1 MTERFAAISTGNTK
15 PLLGALGTACDGIE
29 AGWPAILGEAL
40 RPPGVPG
47 PVAGKLDEI
56 AERNV
61 TRRQIRFPKLFSN
74 PAVAGLYRAIYRA
87 RARLAYRHLHRALAA
102 DRSRVVLVFNGY
114 LAPNAVLALAAEQ
127 LSMKRLFL
135 ENGFYPGT
143 MQADPK
149 GINALSTLPRDAGFY
164 DRLPE
169 ETLGDGWPENFEI
182 RRSKLK
188 DGNAP
193 ADPGTLPE
201 AYVFVPFQVPSDMQI
216 LALSRWIGSMVQ
228 LHGEIAALADAFPDR
243 HFVIKEHP
251 SFPLSIQGVVRPH
264 SRIHFANSGNTRAL
278 IEGAD
283 AVITV
288 NSTVGLE
295 ALTLGKKVITLGDA
309 HYAIDGIVLPAGDRA
324 GLHDAFAKLDA
335 WRPDDDRRQRF
346 IRFVFNRFL
355 VPITRTAPGGNARAL
370 LSDRAAGRD
379 AYSKALA
386 GKNGATKS

>member
-1 MTERFAAISTGNTK
+1 MTQRFAAISTGNTK
-15 PLLGALGTACDGIE
+15 PLLDALGPACDGIE
-29 AGWPAILGEAL
+29 ASWPAIAGEMA
-40 RPPGVPG
+40 RPPEIAAA
-47 PVAGKLDEI
+47 VAETLDEI

-61 TRRQIRFPKLFSN
+61 TRRRIRFPKLFAN

-102 DRSRVVLVFNGY
+102 DTSRVVLVFNGY
-114 LAPNAVLALAAEQ
+114 LAPNAVLALAAGE

-143 MQADPK
+143 MQADPQ
-149 GINALSTLPRDAGFY
+149 GINALSTLPRDPAFY
-164 DRLPE
+164 DELSE
-169 ETLGDGWPENFEI
+169 KALGDGWPGDFEI

-193 ADPGTLPE
+193 AAGGLPE

-216 LALSRWIGSMVQ
+216 LALSPWIGSMLQ
-228 LHGEIAALADAFPDR
+228 LHAEIAALADAFPGC

-251 SFPLSIQGVVRPH
+251 SFPLSIQDVVKPDSQIR
-264 SRIHFANSGNTRAL
+264 FANSANTRTL

-295 ALTLGKKVITLGDA
+295 ALTLGRNVITLGDA
-309 HYAIDGIVLPAGDRA
+309 HYAIDGLVLRA
-324 GLHDAFAKLDA
+324 DNRAALHEAFATLDG
-335 WRPDDDRRQRF
+335 WQPDEARRRRF
-346 IRFVFNRFL
+346 IRFVYNRFL
-355 VPITRTAPGGNARAL
+355 VPMARTDPGKQALTL
-370 LSDRAAGRD
+370 LSDRAAGQD
-379 AYSKALA
+379 AYSRALKARKA
-386 GKNGATKS
+386 ATA